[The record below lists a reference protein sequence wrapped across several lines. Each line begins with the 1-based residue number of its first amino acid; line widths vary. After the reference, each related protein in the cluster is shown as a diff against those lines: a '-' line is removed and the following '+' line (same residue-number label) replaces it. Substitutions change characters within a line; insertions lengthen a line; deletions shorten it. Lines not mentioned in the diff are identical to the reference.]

1 MVKKSKETKERYVI
15 IDSDE
20 AVEEVVNDL
29 MGGFSGVTMTYE
41 QWHINRDNEARDYRN
56 IISHKK

>member
-20 AVEEVVNDL
+20 AVDEVVNDL
-29 MGGFSGVTMTYE
+29 IEAFTGSTITY
-41 QWHINRDNEARDYRN
+41 QDWHINRDNEAKDFRN
-56 IISHKK
+56 DITHKK